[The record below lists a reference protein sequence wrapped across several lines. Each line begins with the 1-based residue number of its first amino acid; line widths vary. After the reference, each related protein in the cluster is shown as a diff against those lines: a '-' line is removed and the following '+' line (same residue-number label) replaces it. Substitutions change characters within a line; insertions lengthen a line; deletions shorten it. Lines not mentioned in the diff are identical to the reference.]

1 MKEEEGFGKRE
12 RDDGGW
18 RDEDDF
24 GETSAAERRLLIAS
38 MMGYICVWQNGGL

>member
-1 MKEEEGFGKRE
+1 MMKEEEGFGKRE

-24 GETSAAERRLLIAS
+24 GDECS
-38 MMGYICVWQNGGL
+38 